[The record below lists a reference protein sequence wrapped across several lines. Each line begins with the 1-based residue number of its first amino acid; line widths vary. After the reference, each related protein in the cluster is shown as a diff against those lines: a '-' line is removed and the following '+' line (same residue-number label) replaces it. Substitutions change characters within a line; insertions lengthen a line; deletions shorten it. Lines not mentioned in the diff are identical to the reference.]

1 MVQVIARLGREI
13 DNPES
18 VYYWADRNGIPV
30 YCPAL
35 TDGSIGDML
44 YFFTYKSSP
53 SLSIDIVADIRCRNL
68 DLKTGLPSCTAS
80 RCKTMLVQMLP
91 PPPCAGP

>member
-1 MVQVIARLGREI
+1 MMQVVARLGREI
-13 DNPES
+13 DNPDS

-53 SLSIDIVADIRCRNL
+53 SLNIDIVADIRC
-68 DLKTGLPSCTAS
+68 CTANLMS
-80 RCKTMLVQMLP
+80 S
-91 PPPCAGP
+91 A